1 MIKKIIVTNDVGHQI
16 TLDLYNPWLSG
27 FAVKSITGLGPS
39 DATVN
44 ITDIVTQDGGIYNS
58 ARQQQ
63 RNIVLELLFVQTTK
77 GESIETVRQKTY
89 RYFPVKRPI
98 TIQIETDN
106 RKAVTT
112 GYVESNEPNIF
123 SKEEG
128 TSISIICPD
137 PHLYS
142 AGNDDVTTFL
152 TVTPNFE
159 FPFSNESLLTPTL
172 LLGTINTTSAGTVNY
187 RGDSE
192 VGMIVYIHAAG
203 LAENIVISNI
213 QTGEQMAIDTD
224 KLTTITGS
232 AISKGDDIYID
243 TVKGE
248 KSVTLIRDGKY
259 YNILNCL
266 DKDSDWLSLVKGD
279 NLFAFNADK
288 GVTNLY
294 FQIINKTL
302 YEGV

>member
-1 MIKKIIVTNDVGHQI
+1 MIKKILVTNDIGHQI
-16 TLDLYNPWLSG
+16 TLDLSNPWLSG
-27 FAVKSITGLGPS
+27 FAVKSISGLGPS
-39 DATVN
+39 TASVN

-63 RNIVLELLFVQTTK
+63 RNIVFELMFVQTTT

-128 TSISIICPD
+128 ASISVICPD

-152 TVTPNFE
+152 SVTPNFE
-159 FPFSNESLLTPTL
+159 FPFSNESLNTPML
-172 LLGTINTTSAGTVNY
+172 LFGTINTTSAGTVNY

-192 VGMIVYIHAAG
+192 VGMIIYIHAAG
-203 LAENIVISNI
+203 LAENIVVTNI
-213 QTGEQMAIDTD
+213 QTGESMTLDTD
-224 KLTTITGS
+224 KMAALTGGVIT
-232 AISKGDDIYID
+232 KGDDIYID

-248 KSVTLIRDGKY
+248 KSITLIRDGTY

-266 DKDSDWLSLVKGD
+266 DKNSDWLSLVKGD

-288 GVTNLY
+288 GITNLY